1 MEYLISPDAV
11 NFILT
16 FLILLSS
23 ENSIYTTIT
32 HTHTNTHFKKKRNE
46 SATHYMLSVDFI
58 YFMIY

>member
-16 FLILLSS
+16 LLILLSS

-32 HTHTNTHFKKKRNE
+32 HTHTNTHFKKKKE
-46 SATHYMLSVDFI
+46 
-58 YFMIY
+58 